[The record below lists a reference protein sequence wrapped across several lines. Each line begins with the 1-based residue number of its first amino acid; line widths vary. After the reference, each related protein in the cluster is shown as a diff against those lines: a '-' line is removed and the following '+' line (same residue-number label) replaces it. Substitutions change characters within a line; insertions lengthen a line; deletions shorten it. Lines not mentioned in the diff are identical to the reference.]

1 MTQALI
7 YLRTPL
13 ELFPSAKPQVHPQ
26 RQVARPHHQ
35 QWDTVTCW
43 YPQHSLPPQACS
55 LLSQRRLRWF
65 GHVHRMDDGHI
76 PKDVLYGQL
85 TTGVK
90 KSRTPRSAVHER
102 SQTWPQSMWNWSK
115 QLGRCREVSCPL
127 VTDSERRNR
136 ESRRETSP
144 ENWREAVLAS
154 NTALLCPPPT
164 SSASC
169 RDFHSR
175 IRLHSHTRRCS
186 TTTNW
191 LGCTIFAP
199 LGFRLP
205 IIIRQIPL
213 QTRLESVFNDIFS
226 TSTF

>member
-13 ELFPSAKPQVHPQ
+13 ELFPSEIPQAHPR

-43 YPQHSLPPQACS
+43 YPQHLIPPQACS

-90 KSRTPRSAVHER
+90 KVGRHALRFMNARKRDLKVCEIDPNTWEDAARYRACWWRTVKEGIEKADVKRHEKVEEKPCLP
-102 SQTWPQSMWNWSK
+102 QT
-115 QLGRCREVSCPL
+115 QLYFAR
-127 VTDSERRNR
+127 
-136 ESRRETSP
+136 
-144 ENWREAVLAS
+144 
-154 NTALLCPPPT
+154 PPT

-169 RDFHSR
+169 AV
-175 IRLHSHTRRCS
+175 
-186 TTTNW
+186 
-191 LGCTIFAP
+191 G
-199 LGFRLP
+199 
-205 IIIRQIPL
+205 
-213 QTRLESVFNDIFS
+213 
-226 TSTF
+226 TSTRAFAYTATQDVAAPPRIV

>member
-90 KSRTPRSAVHER
+90 KSQTPRSAIHER
-102 SQTWPQSMWNWSK
+102 SQTWPQSMRNWSK
-115 QLGRCREVSCPL
+115 QLGRCRELSCPL
-127 VTDSERRNR
+127 VTDSERRVHN
-136 ESRRETSP
+136 
-144 ENWREAVLAS
+144 
-154 NTALLCPPPT
+154 LCP
-164 SSASC
+164 
-169 RDFHSR
+169 SR
-175 IRLHSHTRRCS
+175 LSPANYNPANTFANATGIRFQRH
-186 TTTNW
+186 
-191 LGCTIFAP
+191 F
-199 LGFRLP
+199 
-205 IIIRQIPL
+205 
-213 QTRLESVFNDIFS
+213 FNVYVLKAVNYVDTVDIL
-226 TSTF
+226 T